1 FVVSSDL
8 ADDRFSL
15 WSRHGGLAISFY
27 MVTPWLIL
35 SVAYGMVVIKSRNN
49 DTLDTSQCADDTR

>member
-35 SVAYGMVVIKSRNN
+35 SVAYGMVVPAFRI
-49 DTLDTSQCADDTR
+49 Q